1 MKNDYIDAKRSVVF
15 VVQPRK
21 RISGMVSFEI
31 EHKEKEG
38 TARDTSRQLLP
49 GVDRVADTGKLL
61 VTV

>member
-1 MKNDYIDAKRSVVF
+1 
-15 VVQPRK
+15 
-21 RISGMVSFEI
+21 MVSFEI

-38 TARDTSRQLLP
+38 TVRDTSRQLLP